1 MITVDSILR
10 QKGTEVVTTTPET
23 TLQAAIRLLAERRIG
38 ALVVSRDGA
47 TVAGILSE
55 RDLVRTLAE
64 RGPDALSAPAE
75 QVMTRDVVTCTR
87 EDAVDTL
94 MAVMTGRRIR
104 HIPVVEDGRLCGM
117 ISIGDVVKSRIEEVE
132 YEAQSLREY
141 IAGY

>member
-1 MITVDSILR
+1 VITVDSILR